1 MFCTTSNRH
10 EIISKH
16 CFYSYS
22 YLVIKRLDNDDLIDR
37 QAFIY
42 FSMNRSIDQFVIK
55 NKSFFSSV
63 FDIYASIDL
72 SVRPSVCL
80 LSSITF
86 PVVIKAQHL
95 EIEWCLLC
103 LNRPVVFLQS
113 YSHLQWKQ
121 ICSIFIFFLLHI
133 DWLFDIQLRSNAS
146 TINILTLEKQSKFV
160 LLHIFWNQ
168 ICISRKWI
176 ASRCLNHCYAF
187 VEFSLS

>member
-55 NKSFFSSV
+55 NKSFF
-63 FDIYASIDL
+63 FFFCLQHLSIDL

-133 DWLFDIQLRSNAS
+133 DWLFDIQLRSNAFDYQHFNVRKTVEVCLITHFFLKS
-146 TINILTLEKQSKFV
+146 NMHFKEMNRLEVF
-160 LLHIFWNQ
+160 
-168 ICISRKWI
+168 
-176 ASRCLNHCYAF
+176 
-187 VEFSLS
+187 